1 MITYCCDIP
10 GLLSEFGV
18 TFNPTEWTLFIDSGK
33 NSLKFAIL
41 NNEHDVHIR
50 KPTLI
55 VAYSCH
61 HQESYASLE
70 QVLKL
75 FDNKFDSNRTYY
87 DIYILAFLEID
98 PLPVEV
104 IWKFIEKLETCF
116 DELSCPL
123 VDVNDESIVVKESLE
138 LKLNYVMEQ
147 FKVKLGKSSSN
158 KKSHGL
164 PRE

>member
-1 MITYCCDIP
+1 M
-10 GLLSEFGV
+10 V
-18 TFNPTEWTLFIDSGK
+18 TAENRAME
-33 NSLKFAIL
+33 
-41 NNEHDVHIR
+41 
-50 KPTLI
+50 
-55 VAYSCH
+55 
-61 HQESYASLE
+61 
-70 QVLKL
+70 
-75 FDNKFDSNRTYY
+75 KFDRFFNQV
-87 DIYILAFLEID
+87 LAFLEID

-138 LKLNYVMEQ
+138 LKLNYVMER